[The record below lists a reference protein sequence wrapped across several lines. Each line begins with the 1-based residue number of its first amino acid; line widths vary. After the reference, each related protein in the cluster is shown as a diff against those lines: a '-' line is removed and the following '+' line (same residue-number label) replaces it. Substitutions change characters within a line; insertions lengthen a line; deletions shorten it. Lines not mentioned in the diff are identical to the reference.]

1 MSARAVTDR
10 AVEIIAEQDPDVM
23 VLNYANPDMVGH
35 TGDYEATIDAVET
48 VDAELDRLGE
58 AIAAAG
64 GHRLVTADHGNA
76 EDMGT
81 ADHPHTAHTSN
92 PVPFIW
98 LAPDGTGGRIR
109 DGGTLADVTPTIL
122 SLLGVEKPG
131 AMTGT
136 SLLRSS
142 D

>member
-10 AVEIIAEQDPDVM
+10 AVEIIAERDPDVM

-35 TGDYEATIDAVET
+35 TGDYEAAIEAVET

-58 AIAAAG
+58 AIAEAG

-81 ADHPHTAHTSN
+81 AEHPHTAHTSN

-98 LAPDGTGGRIR
+98 LAPDDTTGRIR
-109 DGGTLADVTPTIL
+109 EGGTLADVTPTIL
-122 SLLGVEKPG
+122 ALLGIDTPAE
-131 AMTGT
+131 MTGT
-136 SLLRSS
+136 SLIRSS
-142 D
+142 R